1 VIVLYV
7 GVSSCIFNSH
17 VRTFEKAPSAYC
29 TLCVISRA
37 LLRLVIRRG
46 RLIVCVCVC
55 VCVCELLLGREVRVV
70 SVRQTV
76 GGGMTC
82 GAEWW
87 TASSNSGAL
96 KEEPVSNTEL
106 A

>member
-1 VIVLYV
+1 
-7 GVSSCIFNSH
+7 
-17 VRTFEKAPSAYC
+17 
-29 TLCVISRA
+29 
-37 LLRLVIRRG
+37 
-46 RLIVCVCVC
+46 
-55 VCVCELLLGREVRVV
+55 VCELLLGREVRVV